1 MNALVFLPF
10 LDRKKQLCGQK
21 NIGDGDDM
29 DNVLTENFKTGTEK
43 NGKPVAVVTGGTR
56 GIGRAIVEELVN
68 DDFHVVVTYRS
79 SEDAAEKLRNI
90 LKGKVTVKRADVSK
104 KDEVDELFN
113 EILEKYGRVD
123 VLVNNAGITQD
134 RSFHKML
141 EDEWKHVIDVNL
153 NGAFYCC
160 TRAINTMR
168 DQKYGR
174 IVNISS
180 IVGQK
185 GNFGQA
191 NYAASKAGVL
201 GLTKTL
207 ALENAMKGITVNA
220 VCPGFIETDMV
231 EAIPEDAKVK
241 IKSEIPMQRFGQAKE
256 VAKAV
261 KFLVSRDS
269 AYITGQELNVNGGL
283 LTH

>member
-1 MNALVFLPF
+1 MT
-10 LDRKKQLCGQK
+10 
-21 NIGDGDDM
+21 DDM
-29 DNVLTENFKTGTEK
+29 EETTNNLNEAANG
-43 NGKPVAVVTGGTR
+43 NGKPIAVVTGGTR
-56 GIGRAIVEELVN
+56 GIGRDIVEELAN
-68 DDFHVVVTYRS
+68 EDYHVIVTYHS
-79 SEDAAEKLRNI
+79 SEDAAEKLRTI
-90 LKGKVTVKRADVSK
+90 LKDKVTVKRADVSK

-113 EILEKYGRVD
+113 EVYSKYGRVD
-123 VLVNNAGITQD
+123 VLVNNAGITLD
-134 RSFHKML
+134 RTFHKM
-141 EDEWKHVIDVNL
+141 EECDWKSVIDVNL

-160 TRAINTMR
+160 TRAIKLMR
-168 DQKYGR
+168 DQNYGR

-207 ALENAMKGITVNA
+207 ALENAVKGITVNA

-231 EAIPEDAKVK
+231 GAIPEPVKDK
-241 IKSEIPMQRFGQAKE
+241 IKGEIPMKRFGSAKE

-261 KFLVSRDS
+261 RFLVSKDS
-269 AYITGQELNVNGGL
+269 AYITGQELNINGGL